1 MKSNLETPWNDED
14 RNRSEFVVMNLDKD
28 LDNSMEFEDPYVGD
42 TQTVR
47 GKSQAIESLT
57 VNLNNLLDSS

>member
-28 LDNSMEFEDPYVGD
+28 LDNSMDFEDPYGGD
-42 TQTVR
+42 T
-47 GKSQAIESLT
+47 
-57 VNLNNLLDSS
+57 